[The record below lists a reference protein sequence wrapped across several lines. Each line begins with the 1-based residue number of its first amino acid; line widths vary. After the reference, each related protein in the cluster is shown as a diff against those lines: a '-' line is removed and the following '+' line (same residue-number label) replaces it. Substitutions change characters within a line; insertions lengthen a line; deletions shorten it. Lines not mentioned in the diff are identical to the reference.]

1 MRYVR
6 YRTIL
11 LDQPRFGWI
20 LGDKVGEIE
29 GTPFGE
35 YRRMEAETSLDRV
48 QLLAPVQPGKIIG
61 VEVNFQQ
68 TSPDASAELPDY
80 PSIYLKPP
88 STVIG
93 PQQAILLP
101 PQSNLVEQEVHLA
114 VIIGRTGRWIPL
126 ERSKEY
132 IFGYTIATDITAR
145 DLQKMD
151 GRLDRAKSFDTFL
164 SLGPWIETELDVID
178 SLLNC
183 RVKGELRQ
191 MASTREM
198 FFGVPQLIAFISSIM
213 TLNPGDVILSGS
225 PVGAGP
231 LSPGDIVQSSI
242 EGIGD
247 LTNPVSREIV

>member
-1 MRYVR
+1 M
-6 YRTIL
+6 
-11 LDQPRFGWI
+11 
-20 LGDKVGEIE
+20 VGEME

-35 YRRMEAETSLDRV
+35 YRRMEAETGLESV
-48 QLLAPVQPGKIIG
+48 QLLAPVLPGKIIG

-68 TSPDASAELPDY
+68 TSPEASQELPEI
-80 PSIYLKPP
+80 PSIYFKPP
-88 STVIG
+88 SSVIG
-93 PQQAILLP
+93 MGEPILLP
-101 PQSNLVEQEVHLA
+101 PQSNLVEHEVHLA
-114 VIIGRTGRWIPL
+114 VIIGRTGRWIHP

-132 IFGYTIATDITAR
+132 IFGYTIATDVTAR

-151 GRLDRAKSFDTFL
+151 RHLGRAKAFDTFL

-178 SLLNC
+178 TLMTC

-198 FFGVPQLIAFISSIM
+198 FFPVPQLVAFISSIM

-225 PVGAGP
+225 PAGIGP

-247 LTNPVSREIV
+247 LTNPVAREII

>member
-1 MRYVR
+1 MRYIR
-6 YRTIL
+6 YYSV
-11 LDQPRFGWI
+11 LDQPKFGWI
-20 LGDKVGEIE
+20 WENKVGEIE

-35 YRRMEAETSLDRV
+35 YRRMEAETGLDHI
-48 QLLAPVQPGKIIG
+48 QLLAPVQPGKIVG

-68 TSPDASAELPDY
+68 TSPDAAADLPVI

-93 PQQAILLP
+93 TGQAILLP
-101 PQSNLVEQEVHLA
+101 PQSNLVEHEVHLA
-114 VIIGRTGRWIPL
+114 IIIGKSGRWISP
-126 ERSKEY
+126 EQAREY
-132 IFGYTIATDITAR
+132 IFGYTIATDVTAR
-145 DLQKMD
+145 DLQKQDHHMA
-151 GRLDRAKSFDTFL
+151 RAKAFDTFL

-178 SLLNC
+178 TLMTC

-198 FFGVPQLIAFISSIM
+198 FFSVPQLVAFISSIM

-225 PVGAGP
+225 PAGIGP

-247 LTNPVSREIV
+247 LTNPVARENN